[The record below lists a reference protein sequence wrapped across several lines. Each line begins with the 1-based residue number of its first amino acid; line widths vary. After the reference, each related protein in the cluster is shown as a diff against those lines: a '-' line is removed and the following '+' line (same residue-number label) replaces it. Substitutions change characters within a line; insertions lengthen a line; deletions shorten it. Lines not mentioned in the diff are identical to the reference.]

1 MLSINPDLAINYKYC
16 VTAVEKATLL
26 AKEIL
31 GFWFS
36 VFSMSMMH
44 NGEKAVDYII
54 ITLWQQHCGG

>member
-1 MLSINPDLAINYKYC
+1 MNYKYC
-16 VTAVEKATLL
+16 VGAVEKATLL
-26 AKEIL
+26 AEELL